1 MVRPLEDYRTE
12 VLGLVK
18 AQTVKNAVIVPT
30 GAKGGFF
37 VRRPP
42 AARDA
47 LMAEAIACYRQFIS
61 GLLDVTDNIVNGV
74 VVPPQRVRRYD
85 RDDPYLVVAA
95 DKGTATFSDYANE
108 VSAQYGFWLGDAFAS
123 GGSNGYDHKKIA
135 ITARGA
141 WISVE
146 RHFNERNV
154 DANAD
159 PISVLGIGDMSGD
172 VFGNGLLRSRSIRL
186 VAAFNHQHVFIDPN
200 PDAERSFVERER
212 LFALPRSGWND
223 YDTALI
229 SAGGGVFPRA
239 QKSIAVSPQ
248 MRERFAI
255 GVDSCSPDELIHL
268 LLKAPVDLI
277 WNGGIGTYVKASE
290 ESHSD
295 VGDRTND
302 GVRVNAA
309 ELRAR
314 VIGEGGNLGLTQ
326 AARVE
331 FALAGGGV
339 NTDFIDN
346 AGGVDCSDHEVNL
359 KILLNQLVTDGDLT
373 FKQRN
378 QLLTEMTESVADLVL
393 TNNFRQAQTLSIA
406 QRHGRDRLTEYQRF
420 ISRMEVE
427 QRLDRALEGV
437 PTDDVLAERKTLT
450 RPELAVLCH
459 TPRPT

>member
-1 MVRPLEDYRTE
+1 
-12 VLGLVK
+12 
-18 AQTVKNAVIVPT
+18 
-30 GAKGGFF
+30 
-37 VRRPP
+37 
-42 AARDA
+42 
-47 LMAEAIACYRQFIS
+47 
-61 GLLDVTDNIVNGV
+61 
-74 VVPPQRVRRYD
+74 
-85 RDDPYLVVAA
+85 
-95 DKGTATFSDYANE
+95 
-108 VSAQYGFWLGDAFAS
+108 
-123 GGSNGYDHKKIA
+123 
-135 ITARGA
+135 
-141 WISVE
+141 
-146 RHFNERNV
+146 
-154 DANAD
+154 
-159 PISVLGIGDMSGD
+159 
-172 VFGNGLLRSRSIRL
+172 
-186 VAAFNHQHVFIDPN
+186 
-200 PDAERSFVERER
+200 
-212 LFALPRSGWND
+212 
-223 YDTALI
+223 
-229 SAGGGVFPRA
+229 
-239 QKSIAVSPQ
+239 

-393 TNNFRQAQTLSIA
+393 TNNFRQAQTL
-406 QRHGRDRLTEYQRF
+406 
-420 ISRMEVE
+420 V
-427 QRLDRALEGV
+427 DRATAWPRQADRVSAFHIADGGG
-437 PTDDVLAERKTLT
+437 AAA
-450 RPELAVLCH
+450 RPRARRGADRRRAGGAQNVDA
-459 TPRPT
+459 T